1 MVISKAFKVAYFMV
15 VVLTSV
21 LVYFTEWQYHL
32 FFKPNLQEYYV
43 DSRVEEDVDEVIREL
58 YNSNVPLH
66 QLSKESFHISI
77 NPCMPPYYWGMAL
90 GALIPNE
97 IKIELNDGI
106 LDQPKDFRKWVIL
119 HEFAHHF
126 DFIHEDKLYIM
137 YPYLEGKY
145 DLALRE
151 LSDEIKIKINLDNSK

>member
-1 MVISKAFKVAYFMV
+1 MVISKAFKVTYFMV

-66 QLSKESFHISI
+66 QLAKESFHISI
-77 NPCMPPYYWGMAL
+77 NPCMPPFYWGMAL

-97 IKIELNDGI
+97 IRIELNDDI
-106 LDQPKDFRKWVIL
+106 INQSKDFRKWVIL

-126 DFIHEDKLYIM
+126 DFVHEDKLYITKM
-137 YPYLEGKY
+137 MKM
-145 DLALRE
+145 
-151 LSDEIKIKINLDNSK
+151 INSIITIMI

>member
-1 MVISKAFKVAYFMV
+1 MVISKAFKVTYFMV

-66 QLSKESFHISI
+66 QLAKESFHISI
-77 NPCMPPYYWGMAL
+77 NPCMPPFYWGMAL

-97 IKIELNDGI
+97 IRIELNDDI
-106 LDQPKDFRKWVIL
+106 INQPKDFRKWVIL

-126 DFIHEDKLYIM
+126 DFIHEDKIYIM

-145 DLALRE
+145 DIALEE
-151 LSDEIKIKINLDNSK
+151 LTEKIIEKHLDN